1 MPPIFFYL
9 APSAAGKNDSGLT
22 FEAVLKHDAIQS
34 YSGKTDPT
42 VNDIANIAG
51 SMKSFSINEDEMMS
65 ESNIGTFKTFQ
76 SFASNFSACSNMSF
90 TKLINNFRPDS
101 EVHKEMLAILA
112 ALSEVIK
119 EKGGAQTSTE
129 YFLVLVSS

>member
-1 MPPIFFYL
+1 M
-9 APSAAGKNDSGLT
+9 ND
-22 FEAVLKHDAIQS
+22 
-34 YSGKTDPT
+34 
-42 VNDIANIAG
+42 IAG
-51 SMKSFSINEDEMMS
+51 SMKSFSINEDDMMS
-65 ESNIGTFKTFQ
+65 ESNVGTFKTFQ

-112 ALSEVIK
+112 AVSEVIK

-129 YFLVLVSS
+129 YFLVLVSF